1 MQMTAK
7 CMKRCSTYQDTIFT
21 YEPDKN
27 PKFGQYA
34 LWAGE
39 TVHIFFCG
47 SACDS
52 VISWSLLKL
61 QM

>member
-39 TVHIFFCG
+39 TVHIFFCA
-47 SACDS
+47 SACES
-52 VISWSLLKL
+52 VIS
-61 QM
+61 